1 MSEEGCTRLRDF
13 LVSRNITLYIFSIY
27 SNLHYFKEDPTN
39 RASDPVL
46 MKDRNTVGAH
56 SYFITAFIFTILRRE
71 ALWNL
76 SRSCVSSFGDA
87 MLNMSR
93 PSNTGHL
100 YYKARNLIY
109 KKTNAEH
116 HKLFFKD
123 CVDKNLI
130 PFGLQF
136 NFHPVA
142 CSSINVDLTAFIKH
156 RLKDVS
162 SETFQFLYS
171 KYIVEENIANNKF
184 ENWKDY
190 VIGKLPYRISKQ
202 ILDQVNSSNMRLK
215 KNLLKRRKKK
225 ISRLE
230 KLKKKKE
237 KVTS

>member
-1 MSEEGCTRLRDF
+1 MDSWCL
-13 LVSRNITLYIFSIY
+13 SSIY
-27 SNLHYFKEDPTN
+27 SNLHYFTEDPTN
-39 RASDPVL
+39 RASDPVP
-46 MKDRNTVGAH
+46 MKDRNTVGAY

-76 SRSCVSSFGDA
+76 SRSCVSSSGDA

-100 YYKARNLIY
+100 YYKARNLVY

-116 HKLFFKD
+116 HKLFSKD

-142 CSSINVDLTAFIKH
+142 CSSINVDLTSFIKH
-156 RLKDVS
+156 RLKEVS
-162 SETFQFLYS
+162 SETVQFLYS
-171 KYIVEENIANNKF
+171 KYTVEENIANNKF
-184 ENWKDY
+184 ENYKDY
-190 VIGKLPYRISKQ
+190 VIGKLPYRIRKQ
-202 ILDQVNSSNMRLK
+202 ILDHVNSSNIRLK

-225 ISRLE
+225 FQDWRNS
-230 KLKKKKE
+230 KDKKKK
-237 KVTS
+237 VTS